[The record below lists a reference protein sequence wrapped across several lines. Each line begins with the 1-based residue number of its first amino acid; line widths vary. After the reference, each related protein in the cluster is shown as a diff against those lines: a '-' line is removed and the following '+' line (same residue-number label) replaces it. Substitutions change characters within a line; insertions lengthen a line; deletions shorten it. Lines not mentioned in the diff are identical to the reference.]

1 MKQSKT
7 AIVVSQIIE
16 KLQLIGGIFLTIVF
30 GLSAII
36 CMADGYTEISVVI
49 VMYIIAIIGV
59 VLIVF
64 SRKRHNL
71 IKSFRIYVSYLS
83 VNPTGLIEN
92 LAEDLGISQNIIK
105 NNLTIMIDRKYF
117 ANAYID
123 KTENRIV
130 FPASSMADTS
140 SDNNYSTK
148 QDDSNSEF
156 VDVNCKSCGG
166 INRILKGRTS
176 RCDYCGSYIK

>member
-16 KLQLIGGIFLTIVF
+16 KLQLAGGILLTIVF
-30 GLSAII
+30 GLPAIM
-36 CMADGYTEISVVI
+36 CMTDGYTKISIVI

-59 VLIVF
+59 ILIVF

-83 VNPTGLIEN
+83 VNPTGLIED

-130 FPASSMADTS
+130 FPSSSIVDTS
-140 SDNNYSTK
+140 SDYNQSIN
-148 QDDSNSEF
+148 QDNSNSEF
-156 VDVNCKSCGG
+156 VVVNCKSCGG
-166 INRILKGRTS
+166 INRILKGRTCQ
-176 RCDYCGSYIK
+176 CDYCGSYIK